1 MNKNIYRILF
11 YVILFLITYLF
22 YIFPFETLNKLLLNH
37 SQSLQYSLINT
48 LIFYILI
55 LYYLRSHNTFK
66 PLKIFVYEGLGIGFI
81 SFMTLSIC
89 VIFNSILQINTFF
102 LGIISLI
109 LIILIYLFG
118 SYNARTISIKEIDI
132 KSSNITK
139 NHQILFISD
148 VHLGTN
154 NKKHLVKIMKK
165 INKVKFDFLLIGG
178 DLIDSSS
185 FNLKDLNIIKE
196 INKPIYFV
204 SGNHEYYLKGYQNKI
219 GQLSSFNIK
228 HLKNARIEIDG
239 INLIGIDDNQTES
252 SKIHCANKL
261 HDNNLFN
268 LFVCH
273 KPDIWQKLNCKNYLM
288 LSGHTHN
295 GQIFPFNFI
304 VKLKFKY
311 IYGLYNKN
319 NSNLYV
325 SSGVAC
331 WGPKVRLGSKNE
343 IVHLKLEK
351 I

>member
-11 YVILFLITYLF
+11 NVILLIITYLF
-22 YIFPFETLNKLLLNH
+22 YIFPFETLNKLLFNQT
-37 SQSLQYSLINT
+37 QSFQYSLINT

-55 LYYLRSHNTFK
+55 LYYLRSHSTFK

-81 SFMTLSIC
+81 SFIIISIC
-89 VIFNSILQINTFF
+89 VVFNFILQISTFF
-102 LGIISLI
+102 IGIGSLI
-109 LIILIYLFG
+109 LIILIYLYG
-118 SYNARTISIKEIDI
+118 SYNARTINIKEIDI
-132 KSSNITK
+132 KSSSIKK

-154 NKKHLVKIMKK
+154 NKKHLVKIIKK
-165 INKVKFDFLLIGG
+165 INKLNFDFLLIGG

-185 FNLKDLNIIKE
+185 FDFKDLNILKE

-204 SGNHEYYLKGYQNKI
+204 SGNHEYYLKDYQNKI
-219 GQLSSFNIK
+219 NQLASFNIN
-228 HLKNARIEIDG
+228 HLKNNKIEIDG

-252 SKIHCANKL
+252 SKINFANKL
-261 HDNNLFN
+261 CDNNLFN

-273 KPDIWQKLNCKNYLM
+273 KPDIWQKLNCINYLM

-304 VKLKFKY
+304 VKLKFKF
-311 IYGLYNKN
+311 IYGLYSMN

-325 SSGVAC
+325 SSGAAC
-331 WGPKVRLGSKNE
+331 WGPKIRLGSKNE
-343 IVHLKLEK
+343 VVHLKLGK

>member
-1 MNKNIYRILF
+1 MNKNFYKFLF
-11 YVILFLITYLF
+11 YIILLVITYLF
-22 YIFPFETLNKLLLNH
+22 YIFPFETLNKLLFNQT
-37 SQSLQYSLINT
+37 QSFQYSLINT
-48 LIFYILI
+48 LIFYTLI
-55 LYYLRSHNTFK
+55 FYYLRSHNTFK

-81 SFMTLSIC
+81 SFIIISIC
-89 VIFNSILQINTFF
+89 VFFNSILQVNTFF
-102 LGIISLI
+102 IGIISLI

-118 SYNARTISIKEIDI
+118 SYNARTINIKKIDI

-154 NKKHLVKIMKK
+154 NINHLVKIIKK
-165 INKVKFDFLLIGG
+165 INKIDFDFLLIGG

-185 FNLKDLNIIKE
+185 FNFKDLNILKE

-204 SGNHEYYLKGYQNKI
+204 SGNHEYYLKDFQNKI
-219 GQLSSFNIK
+219 SQLSSFNIK
-228 HLKNARIEIDG
+228 HLKNTKIQIDD
-239 INLIGIDDNQTES
+239 INLVGIDDNQTES
-252 SKIHCANKL
+252 SKIDFANKL
-261 HDNNLFN
+261 SDDNLYN

-295 GQIFPFNFI
+295 GQIFPFNFL
-304 VKLKFKY
+304 VKLKFKF
-311 IYGLYNKN
+311 IYGLYKKN

-325 SSGVAC
+325 SSGAAC
-331 WGPKVRLGSKNE
+331 WGPKIRLGSKNE
-343 IVHLKLEK
+343 IIHLKLDK

>member
-1 MNKNIYRILF
+1 MKKNIYRNLF
-11 YVILFLITYLF
+11 YIVLLLITYLF
-22 YIFPFETLNKLLLNH
+22 YIFPYETLNKLLFNQT
-37 SQSLQYSLINT
+37 QSFQYSLINT

-55 LYYLRSHNTFK
+55 LYYLRSHSTFK

-81 SFMTLSIC
+81 SFMVISIC
-89 VIFNSILQINTFF
+89 VVFNSILQINTFF

-109 LIILIYLFG
+109 LIILTYLVG
-118 SYNARTISIKEIDI
+118 SYNARTINIKEIEL
-132 KSSNITK
+132 KSSNIKK
-139 NHQILFISD
+139 NYQILFISD

-154 NKKHLVKIMKK
+154 STNHLVKIIKK
-165 INKVKFDFLLIGG
+165 INKLNFDILLIGG

-185 FNLKDLNIIKE
+185 YNFKDLNILKE
-196 INKPIYFV
+196 VNKPIYFV

-219 GQLSSFNIK
+219 SQLSSFNIK

-252 SKIHCANKL
+252 SKIHSANKL

-331 WGPKVRLGSKNE
+331 WGPKIRLGSKNE

>member
-1 MNKNIYRILF
+1 MNKIIYRLSFYIILLL
-11 YVILFLITYLF
+11 VTYLF
-22 YIFPFETLNKLLLNH
+22 YIFPFEILNELLFNQI
-37 SQSLQYSLINT
+37 QSFEYSLINT

-81 SFMTLSIC
+81 SFMVISIC
-89 VIFNSILQINTFF
+89 IIFNSVLQINTFF
-102 LGIISLI
+102 VGIISLI

-118 SYNARTISIKEIDI
+118 SYNARTINIKEIKI

-139 NHQILFISD
+139 NYQILFISD

-154 NKKHLVKIMKK
+154 NKKHLVKIVKK
-165 INKVKFDFLLIGG
+165 INKINFDFLLIGG

-185 FNLKDLNIIKE
+185 FNFKDLNILKD

-204 SGNHEYYLKGYQNKI
+204 CGNHEYYLKDNQNKI
-219 GQLSSFNIK
+219 SQLSSFNIK
-228 HLKNARIEIDG
+228 HLKNTQIQING
-239 INLIGIDDNQTES
+239 INLVGIDDNQTES
-252 SKIHCANKL
+252 SKINFANNL
-261 HDNNLFN
+261 CDNNLFN

-273 KPDIWQKLNCKNYLM
+273 KPDIWQKLDCKNYLI

-304 VKLKFKY
+304 VKLKFKF
-311 IYGLYNKN
+311 IYGLYNKGYT
-319 NSNLYV
+319 NLYV

-331 WGPKVRLGSKNE
+331 WGPKIRLGSKNE
-343 IVHLKLEK
+343 IVHLKLGK